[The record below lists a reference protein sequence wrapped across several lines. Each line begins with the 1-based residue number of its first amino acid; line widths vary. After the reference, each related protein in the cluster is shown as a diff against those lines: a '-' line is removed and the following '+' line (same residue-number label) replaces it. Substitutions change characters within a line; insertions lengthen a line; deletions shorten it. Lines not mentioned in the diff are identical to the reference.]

1 MKNYITLKI
10 NKMAISEEKYVKY
23 LGLLIDVPLSWD
35 SHIDNLSKKIA
46 RSLGVMFK
54 IRPFVTPTILK
65 NIIYYSSLV
74 YPLAIW
80 YSSLGIC
87 IWY

>member
-10 NKMAISEEKYVKY
+10 NKMAIGEEKYVKY
-23 LGLLIDVPLSWD
+23 LGLLIDATLGWD

-54 IRPFVTPTILK
+54 I
-65 NIIYYSSLV
+65 
-74 YPLAIW
+74 
-80 YSSLGIC
+80 
-87 IWY
+87 